1 MVIATA
7 KESILCTSESLLES
21 MENPSPF
28 CVISGELN
36 QSLYHGSVIH
46 NSRFYAGIVNTYLL
60 VQITFWGTF
69 HTLGLTWGVVFP
81 FHYRRFKAEGKV
93 KYIHTATVILG
104 LVLPAI
110 STLVPL
116 IDGYTVVLSS
126 AYDCVT
132 PNMATTFFA
141 TILPVTS
148 LLAVSCIALVVL
160 FRSLFKVT
168 MHDKPVQLQNSYYL
182 AI

>member
-1 MVIATA
+1 MPWV
-7 KESILCTSESLLES
+7 SLGVLC
-21 MENPSPF
+21 
-28 CVISGELN
+28 
-36 QSLYHGSVIH
+36 
-46 NSRFYAGIVNTYLL
+46 
-60 VQITFWGTF
+60 
-69 HTLGLTWGVVFP
+69 FP
-81 FHYRRFKAEGKV
+81 FIIEDSKHAEGKV

-110 STLVPL
+110 SALVPL

-132 PNMATTFFA
+132 PNMATAFFA

-148 LLAVSCIALVVL
+148 LLAVSCIALVL
-160 FRSLFKVT
+160 FLFKVT